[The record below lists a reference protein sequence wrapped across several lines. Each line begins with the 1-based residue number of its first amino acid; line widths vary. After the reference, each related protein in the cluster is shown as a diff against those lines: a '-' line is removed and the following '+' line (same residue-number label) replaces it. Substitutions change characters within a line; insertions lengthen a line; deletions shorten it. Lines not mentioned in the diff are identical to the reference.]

1 MAERRM
7 FTKKITD
14 GDAFTSLPPTT
25 QALYF
30 HLCMSADDDGFS
42 NKIRQAMF
50 NAHADQNDFGL
61 LVQHRFIIPF
71 ESGVIVIKHWKMH
84 NVIRSDRY
92 HETEYLEEKSR
103 LVLKDN
109 SVYTESDNQ
118 LTTNRQPSDNQ
129 METEDRI
136 GKDRLGKVSNN
147 ISSKEDISPSELS
160 DDEPKFVLNDIVDKW
175 NELSAYG
182 ITKVRFISAESPR
195 HKMIRARIKQYG
207 RDSFDEIVENIKN
220 SDFLQGKSNSKRQ
233 FLVDFDWVIK
243 PSNYPKV
250 LEGKYNNRSNANPT
264 PSYEMPTGLEK
275 PKTVRQG

>member
-1 MAERRM
+1 M

-14 GDAFTSLPPTT
+14 SDVFTSLPPTT

-30 HLCMSADDDGFS
+30 HLCMSADDDGFN

-92 HETEYLEEKSR
+92 HETEYLEEKSK

-109 SVYTESDNQ
+109 GVYTESDNQ
-118 LTTNRQPSDNQ
+118 LTTKRQPSDNQ

-136 GKDRLGKVSNN
+136 GKDRLINN
-147 ISSKEDISPSELS
+147 ISTNVDISHSDVN
-160 DDEPKFVLNDIVDKW
+160 DDEPKHVLNDIVEKW
-175 NELSAYG
+175 NELTAYG
-182 ITKVRFISAESPR
+182 ITQVRFISAESPR
-195 HKMIRARIKQYG
+195 HKMIRSRLKQYG
-207 RDSFDEIVENIKN
+207 KDSFNEVVENIKN
-220 SDFLQGKSNSKRQ
+220 SDFLQGKSNSNRP
-233 FLVDFDWVIK
+233 FIADFDWVIK
-243 PSNYPKV
+243 PTNYPKV
-250 LEGKYNNRSNANPT
+250 LEGKYNNRDANVEDKPR
-264 PSYEMPTGLEK
+264 YEVPTGLERT
-275 PKTVRQG
+275 KTVRQG